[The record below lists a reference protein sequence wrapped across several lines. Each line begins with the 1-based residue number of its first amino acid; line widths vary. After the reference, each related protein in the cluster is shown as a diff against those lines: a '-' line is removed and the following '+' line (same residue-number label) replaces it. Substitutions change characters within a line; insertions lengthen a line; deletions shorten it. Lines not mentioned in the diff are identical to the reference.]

1 MHNLLLLLLAAHR
14 LIEAGALS
22 HLTMSSSSPIYE
34 CRGSLHR
41 IFGSQVHGLD
51 LATADLQNEDLVA
64 QLKSDLKQHRLLLFR
79 GSSSLSGARQ
89 VELSSKLGTV
99 ESTFY
104 QHPRSPHLD
113 VFRVSNDES
122 EGCRNVGRSGWH
134 LDGTFLPAP
143 FAYQT
148 MYFPSVSKGGDTYF
162 CPLRELYESQTTE
175 TQKRWDSYWMITSGR
190 RGKTQVH
197 PLVYRHPYRGDTTL
211 CFHCGEP
218 FVSGWL
224 VLDSNDQK
232 QPTEESVGQ
241 DHNTI
246 LLASEIQDE
255 ITRAIENFADDLVLK
270 LQWQEGDFAIID
282 NLGLSHFASPATQK
296 PREEAGLRILH
307 RTTILGNHDN
317 EKALSVR
324 KQDGRSSFVM

>member
-1 MHNLLLLLLAAHR
+1 
-14 LIEAGALS
+14 
-22 HLTMSSSSPIYE
+22 MSSSIPFYE
-34 CRGSLHR
+34 CQGSLHKR
-41 IFGSQVHGLD
+41 FGAQMHGLD

-64 QLKSDLKQHRLLLFR
+64 QIKSDLKQHRLLLFR
-79 GSSSLSGARQ
+79 GSSSSLSGARQ

-104 QHPRSPHLD
+104 QHPRSPDLN
-113 VFRVSNDES
+113 VFRVSNDER

-134 LDGTFLPAP
+134 IDGTFLPAP

-148 MYFPSVSKGGDTYF
+148 MYFPSCSKGGDTYF
-162 CPLRELYESQTTE
+162 CPLEELYKSQTTE

-190 RGKTQVH
+190 QGSTKVH

-224 VLDSNDQK
+224 VLDNDDQK
-232 QPTEESVGQ
+232 QPTAESVVLGQ

-246 LLASEIQDE
+246 LLAASEIQNE
-255 ITRAIENFADDLVLK
+255 ITRAIENCADEFVLK

-282 NLGLSHFASPATQK
+282 NLGLAHFASPATQK

-307 RTTILGNHDN
+307 RTTILGNAVQHENN
-317 EKALSVR
+317 EKQSLAVR

>member
-1 MHNLLLLLLAAHR
+1 
-14 LIEAGALS
+14 
-22 HLTMSSSSPIYE
+22 MSSSSPFYE
-34 CRGSLHR
+34 CQGSLHR
-41 IFGSQVHGLD
+41 LFGSQVHGLD

-104 QHPRSPHLD
+104 QHPRSPHVD

-134 LDGTFLPAP
+134 IDGTFLAAP
-143 FAYQT
+143 FSYQT

-175 TQKRWDSYWMITSGR
+175 TQKRWDSYWMITNGR
-190 RGKTQVH
+190 RGSTQVH

-211 CFHCGEP
+211 CFHCGKP

-224 VLDSNDQK
+224 VLDNDDQK
-232 QPTEESVGQ
+232 EPTSEESVVSQ
-241 DHNTI
+241 EDHNTI
-246 LLASEIQDE
+246 LLASEIQGE
-255 ITRAIENFADDLVLK
+255 IMRAIENCAQDLVLK

-282 NLGLSHFASPATQK
+282 NLGLAHFASPATQK
-296 PREEAGLRILH
+296 SREEAGLRILH
-307 RTTILGNHDN
+307 RTTILGNGGEHDN
-317 EKALSVR
+317 EKSLTLR